1 MRTNRP
7 ILVIESAL
15 YITYPN
21 QLYFSIFV
29 HTYIYSFTRKYSL
42 MKILQDWVSIRLNDP
57 AFAIQRFQAFRN
69 SSPSRPWISNS
80 LTPPKKETRSRRGG
94 CYAPAQQRK
103 QLLWRFSIR
112 KRIRLKWNKIRK
124 SPKNFS
130 ISYSTAC
137 SWSIVLGRRARISVP
152 P

>member
-80 LTPPKKETRSRRGG
+80 LTLPKKERSRRGG